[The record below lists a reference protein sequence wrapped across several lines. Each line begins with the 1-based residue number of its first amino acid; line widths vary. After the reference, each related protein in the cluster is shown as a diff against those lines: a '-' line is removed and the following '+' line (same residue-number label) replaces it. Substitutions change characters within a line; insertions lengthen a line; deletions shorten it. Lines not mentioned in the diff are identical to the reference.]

1 MIFNSP
7 EIPEHTQRAVNTLS
21 VHGRIPQTVML
32 SGGNEALQKKCAL
45 ELANAVMCNQLK
57 NGTPCG
63 VCPDCIKLKAGS
75 HPDIINIVP
84 EKDKKNVSKE
94 QIDSLVLSSLYLSPN
109 EAANKVYIFPDANSL
124 SPVIQNAL
132 LKSIEEPPEFVMFI
146 FLCEQRE
153 KMLETIIS
161 RCVEFHLGDTLSAKV
176 KTENEKVLN
185 TAKDIVNAL
194 CKDDEF
200 TLFLKTAPLQKN
212 RQLTKQCAEKIT
224 NIVRDALTEGSNAP
238 QLSGCELEA
247 YSLARSFSTQSLLKI
262 KDAMDLIQSDAS
274 MNANENLL
282 ITRLSSLLA
291 VIMKER
297 IG

>member
-7 EIPEHTQRAVNTLS
+7 EIPEHTKTAVNTLS
-21 VHGRIPQTVML
+21 VNGRIPQTVML
-32 SGGNEALQKKCAL
+32 SGGNDALQKRCAL
-45 ELANAVMCNQLK
+45 ELANAVMCSDMK

-63 VCPDCIKLKAGS
+63 VCSDCIKIKAGS
-75 HPDIINIVP
+75 HPDIINIIP

-161 RCVEFHLGDTLSAKV
+161 RCVEFHLGDTLSAKI
-176 KTENEKVLN
+176 KTENEKVQS

-200 TLFLKTAPLQKN
+200 SLFLKTAPLQKN
-212 RQLTKQCAEKIT
+212 RLFTKQCAEKIT

-238 QLSGCELEA
+238 SLSGCEIEA
-247 YSLARSFSTQSLLKI
+247 YSLARSFNTQSLLKI
-262 KDAMDLIQSDAS
+262 KDAMDQIQSDAS

>member
-7 EIPEHTQRAVNTLS
+7 EIPEHTIRAVNTLS
-21 VHGRIPQTVML
+21 VNGRIPQTVML
-32 SGGNEALQKKCAL
+32 SGGNDALQKKCAL
-45 ELANAVMCNQLK
+45 ELANAVMCSQLK
-57 NGTPCG
+57 NGVPCG
-63 VCPDCIKLKAGS
+63 TCSDCIKIKAGS

-146 FLCEQRE
+146 FLCELRE

-161 RCVEFHLGDTLSAKV
+161 RCVEFHLGDTLSAKI

-194 CKDDEF
+194 CKEDEF
-200 TLFLKTAPLQKN
+200 SLFLKTAPLQKN

-238 QLSGCELEA
+238 LLSGCELEA
-247 YSLARSFSTQSLLKI
+247 YSLARSFGTQSLLKI
-262 KDAMDLIQSDAS
+262 KDAMDIIQSDAA